1 MSWARSV
8 AFTSTIIFLLNEPDW
23 VCHRRSIVFFG
34 TFDYYDGMKVI
45 VVGNGGREHAIAW
58 KLAQSSLVEEVIC
71 TPGNGGTA
79 FENKCRNIDG
89 KTHEDFIKIAKD
101 NGCDL
106 CVVGP
111 EDPLCAGLADKFWEE
126 GIPTMGTK
134 REPAQLE
141 GSKDFAKNFMHKYG
155 VACADNK
162 TFTDKAEAL
171 AYVKE
176 HGVPIVLKADG
187 LAAGKGV
194 VVALNMEDALK
205 AVEDLM
211 EGSLVGDAGRKLVIE
226 EYMRGVEISILAA
239 VCVNKELSAQ
249 GKSCIVPFMSARD
262 HKRLLDGAK
271 GPNTGGMGAIC
282 PVDDVTEE
290 VLAKFNSDILEPTLK
305 GIEAEGWDYRGFI
318 FFGLMITKEGPKVI
332 EYNIRLGDPET
343 QAVLPLMDF
352 DFAAMCKATTEG
364 TLKEFKTAWKKGY
377 VVAPVA
383 VSGGYPKAYKKGMK
397 ITIDN
402 AEVEKTG
409 AKVFFAGAMED
420 RRSEGEIVTN
430 GGRVLACS
438 AQADSF
444 DEAWKKA
451 YDAIKHVSFDGMF
464 YRKDIG
470 LPGAAESN

>member
-1 MSWARSV
+1 
-8 AFTSTIIFLLNEPDW
+8 
-23 VCHRRSIVFFG
+23 
-34 TFDYYDGMKVI
+34 MKVI

>member
-1 MSWARSV
+1 
-8 AFTSTIIFLLNEPDW
+8 
-23 VCHRRSIVFFG
+23 
-34 TFDYYDGMKVI
+34 MKVI

-58 KLAQSSLVEEVIC
+58 KLAQSSSVEEVIC

-79 FENKCRNIDG
+79 FEKKCRNVEG

-101 NGCDL
+101 NGCTL

-111 EDPLCAGLADKFWEE
+111 EDPLAAGLADKLWEA
-126 GIPTMGTK
+126 GIPTVGTK
-134 REPAQLE
+134 SAPAQLE
-141 GSKDFAKNFMHKYG
+141 ASKDMAKDFMKKYG
-155 VACADNK
+155 VACADSK
-162 TFTDKAEAL
+162 TFTDKKEAL
-171 AYVKE
+171 EYVKK
-176 HGVPIVLKADG
+176 HGAPIVLKADG

-211 EGSLVGDAGRKLVIE
+211 EGALVGDAGRKLVIE

-239 VCVNKELSAQ
+239 VSVTPELSKEN
-249 GKSCIVPFMSARD
+249 KSAIIPFMSARD

-290 VLAKFNSDILEPTLK
+290 VLAKFNSNILEPTLK
-305 GIEAEGWDYRGFI
+305 GIQAEGWDYRGFI
-318 FFGLMITKEGPKVI
+318 FFGLMITKDGPKVI
-332 EYNIRLGDPET
+332 EYNVRLGDPET

-352 DFAAMCKATTEG
+352 DFAQLCKAITEG
-364 TLKEFKTAWKKGY
+364 KLKEFKTAWKKGY

-383 VSGGYPKAYKKGMK
+383 VSGGYPKSYKKGMAIK
-397 ITIDN
+397 IDRQKI
-402 AEVEKTG
+402 AETG
-409 AKVFFAGAMED
+409 AKVFFAGASED
-420 RRSEGEIVTN
+420 RRTEGGIFTS

-438 AQADSF
+438 AQADTF

-451 YDAIKHVSFDGMF
+451 YEAIEHVSFDGMF